1 LLLLFATA
9 GRHEEYYA
17 YYGQDA
23 TGIGRPG
30 DRSFSIRRNMDR
42 AGIDEFFA
50 MGKAKS
56 GPDEHDQA
64 GGQQYDTECF
74 LHRTNIRNLRRSLAF
89 LEPAANGFVVEFQ
102 TGIGQYDRSDNG
114 EQDIG
119 QGLHERDAAVFA

>member
-1 LLLLFATA
+1 MPLSGRSLRRFGSGDWLLFAALVICGCGCLGWRLLATA
-9 GRHEEYYA
+9 GRHEEYYT

-23 TGIGRPG
+23 AGIGRPG

-64 GGQQYDTECF
+64 GDEQYETECF
-74 LHRTNIRNLRRSLAF
+74 LHRTNIRNFGGAGRL
-89 LEPAANGFVVEFQ
+89 VV
-102 TGIGQYDRSDNG
+102 N
-114 EQDIG
+114 
-119 QGLHERDAAVFA
+119 